1 MVTATRETGATGTT
15 ETTEALTY
23 QDYLDAPGDTRYELL
38 KGELIVVAS
47 PNRDHQIA
55 ATRLVTRMNLQS
67 EENDLGWV
75 FAAPFDVLL
84 EDDVDGLSVVQPD
97 IIFVSKERERI
108 ITPANIQ
115 GAPDMA
121 VEILSPSSRRRDWRD
136 KLDLYERHGVREYWL
151 IDPESR
157 MLWIMR
163 LRDGRLEMH
172 RVCCEGDVAESAALE
187 GFSVGV
193 DAIFG
198 V

>member
-1 MVTATRETGATGTT
+1 MVTATRDARATGT
-15 ETTEALTY
+15 LTY

-38 KGELIVVAS
+38 NGELIMVAS
-47 PNRDHQIA
+47 PNRNHQTA
-55 ATRLVTRMNLQS
+55 SMNLGTEMNVFTRQ
-67 EENDLGWV
+67 NDLGWV

-84 EDDVDGLSVVQPD
+84 EDDVDGISVVQPD
-97 IIFVSKERERI
+97 IIFVSKEREHI

-115 GAPDMA
+115 GAPDMV

-163 LRDGRLEMH
+163 LRDGRLGIH
-172 RVCCEGDVAESAALE
+172 RVCCEGDAAESAALE

-198 V
+198 I

>member
-1 MVTATRETGATGTT
+1 MVTATRAIGATGAA
-15 ETTEALTY
+15 ETLTY
-23 QDYLDAPGDTRYELL
+23 EDYLDAPGDTRYELL
-38 KGELIVVAS
+38 NGELIVVAS
-47 PNRDHQIA
+47 PNRDHQTA
-55 ATRLVTRMNLQS
+55 SMNLGT
-67 EENDLGWV
+67 EMNVFTRRNDLGWV

>member
-1 MVTATRETGATGTT
+1 MVTATRDARATATT
-15 ETTEALTY
+15 STLTY

-38 KGELIVVAS
+38 NGELIMVAS
-47 PNRDHQIA
+47 PNRNHQTA
-55 ATRLVTRMNLQS
+55 SMNLGTEMNVFTRQ
-67 EENDLGWV
+67 NDLGWV

-97 IIFVSKERERI
+97 IIFVSKEREHI

-115 GAPDMA
+115 GAPDMV

-163 LRDGRLEMH
+163 LRDGRLGIH
-172 RVCCEGDVAESAALE
+172 RVCCEGDAAESAALE

-198 V
+198 I